1 MTGPVRRHRVAP
13 LDPPPG
19 QFTAV
24 LREANRRRYH
34 RAAAFCGV
42 TGVFLAGIFGG
53 LAMGGPGGV
62 RSTIVS
68 AARLGDASTTTV
80 AATRALPHHRQPG
93 RRGPGRCRRSRS
105 ARPTCGARSSTP
117 SGAPVSGLYVYSGV
131 LTAHGFVPNKTPAR
145 TNGVGWYLIACTGGP
160 LLVTSWPINHPLGP
174 VASGVYAARFID
186 TPSCAM
192 AKHHVVTRVEEGAV
206 VQGDIRADVACPG
219 TEFTLWL
226 WIGGDR
232 SASVRLSGLL
242 AGSRY
247 RITGAPVGT
256 SVVGARGRTYDVT
269 LASGQTVEQDVTM
282 VCPTALTTTPRAE
295 TTPPATPTGTESS
308 LPSDASSSS
317 SGTSDP
323 PGATETA
330 SPTGTG

>member
-1 MTGPVRRHRVAP
+1 MTGPVRRHRVTP

-19 QFTAV
+19 QFAAV

-62 RSTIVS
+62 GSTIVA

-80 AATRALPHHRQPG
+80 TASQQTRTTA
-93 RRGPGRCRRSRS
+93 
-105 ARPTCGARSSTP
+105 ARSSRSGKVPPKPARKTYLRGEILNA

-160 LLVTSWPINHPLGP
+160 LLVTSWPINQPLGP

-219 TEFTLWL
+219 TELTLWL

-269 LASGQTVEQDVTM
+269 LSSGQTVEQDVTM

-295 TTPPATPTGTESS
+295 TTPTATPTGTESS
-308 LPSDASSSS
+308 LPTESSSSS

-323 PGATETA
+323 PTATETA

>member
-1 MTGPVRRHRVAP
+1 MPPEQVRK
-13 LDPPPG
+13 
-19 QFTAV
+19 TY
-24 LREANRRRYH
+24 LRGEILNA
-34 RAAAFCGV
+34 
-42 TGVFLAGIFGG
+42 
-53 LAMGGPGGV
+53 
-62 RSTIVS
+62 
-68 AARLGDASTTTV
+68 
-80 AATRALPHHRQPG
+80 
-93 RRGPGRCRRSRS
+93 
-105 ARPTCGARSSTP
+105 

-131 LTAHGFVPNKTPAR
+131 LTAHGFVPNKSPAR
-145 TNGVGWYLIACTGGP
+145 TNSVGWYLIACTGGP
-160 LLVTSWPINHPLGP
+160 LLVTSWPINHPIGP
-174 VASGVYAARFID
+174 VASGAYAARFID

-192 AKHHVVTRVEEGAV
+192 TKHHVVTRVEEGAV

-269 LASGQTVEQDVTM
+269 LSSGQTVEQDVTM

-295 TTPPATPTGTESS
+295 TTPTPTPTGTESS
-308 LPSDASSSS
+308 LPTDASPSS
-317 SGTSDP
+317 SGTSDAP
-323 PGATETA
+323 RWHRDREPDRHRLSPLRLGPRLKIGGGDMDGDEVGVNRGGTSGVLGSWLA
-330 SPTGTG
+330 SW